1 MEKNTSDN
9 KGGREAKT
17 GPGSQGDGNRN
28 RSSNLCLIRRGLLE
42 GLGKGSVL
50 RMEGYIFMRR
60 EEIRRKKVL
69 VSLWR

>member
-9 KGGREAKT
+9 KGGGREAKT

-50 RMEGYIFMRR
+50 RMEG
-60 EEIRRKKVL
+60 
-69 VSLWR
+69 